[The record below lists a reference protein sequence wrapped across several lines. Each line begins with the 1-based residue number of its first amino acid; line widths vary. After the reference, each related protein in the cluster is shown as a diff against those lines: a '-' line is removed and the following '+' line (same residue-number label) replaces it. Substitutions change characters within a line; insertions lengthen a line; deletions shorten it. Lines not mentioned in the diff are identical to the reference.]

1 MYTLLDVCIVIR
13 GFLMPR
19 VHYYIM
25 NGFEATDLLGEI
37 PMRKQMLTPR
47 FTPYGVSSQ
56 LIMSYNIIFNGM
68 ECFQIYFNYFTLMFA
83 PHVHL
88 DLYVVPTTLSGRA
101 ATYVLMCPESTGL

>member
-37 PMRKQMLTPR
+37 PMRK
-47 FTPYGVSSQ
+47 
-56 LIMSYNIIFNGM
+56 
-68 ECFQIYFNYFTLMFA
+68 
-83 PHVHL
+83 
-88 DLYVVPTTLSGRA
+88 
-101 ATYVLMCPESTGL
+101 